1 MARILV
7 VDDVPSVTALLRA
20 VLEARGH
27 SVVECNDGA
36 SGLAELGKTGF
47 DVVVVDMMMPGVD
60 GIEMVK
66 RLRAQ
71 GHTAAVIAMSGGA
84 DDFPAAHS
92 LKMSEMYGAD
102 RLLFKPFDN
111 DELVAAVDEL
121 LAERR
126 V

>member
-7 VDDVPSVTALLRA
+7 VDDVPSVTALLCA
-20 VLEARGH
+20 VLESRGH

-36 SGLAELGKTGF
+36 SALAELAKHGF
-47 DVVVVDMMMPGVD
+47 DLVVVDMMMPGFD

-71 GHTAAVIAMSGGA
+71 GHTLAVIAMSGGS
-84 DDFPAAHS
+84 DDFPAAYS
-92 LKMSEMYGAD
+92 LKMSEMHGAD